1 MGDEPPKYGRMDM
14 FHLDRLRSICARA
27 KNPTDLVEGKSL
39 DEHTHYTRHRLSQ
52 KGKHLW
58 DQIHVSSCHAKL
70 LCHIYDFTCCSN
82 IDHKHLPFQCEFNE
96 NEILSSDAK
105 GVYDYFDV
113 EKIEEFVAFKGAY
126 EIASL
131 IEKYHD
137 TIFESENF
145 AVLAYC
151 FENYTSNSYIEDLK
165 NKMFAS
171 QEEANDCIEEES
183 HDSEDSLEISL
194 SEIFD
199 TCFVDGQDAT
209 MDDADKNE
217 LSIVP
222 YVKHEIVSIA
232 PTLDFPIILLKSP
245 THISEN
251 CALIKAQCDGLHLSY
266 DPKDRVENY
275 TRVLVGYEQHDLC
288 DIYILDI
295 VHDNTEKYFERG
307 KLGYRNFHVTK
318 TPLFMLKVLKLFL
331 FYLLMHVTLCFFD
344 LFSYN
349 MPMHRKWVRLKCV
362 SHLLLDALFCFK
374 ILILV
379 RASSIIFM
387 PTLKA

>member
-1 MGDEPPKYGRMDM
+1 MGVEPPKYGRMDM
-14 FHLDRLRSICARA
+14 FHLHHLRSICARA

-39 DEHTHYTRHRLSQ
+39 DEHAHYMRHGLSQ
-52 KGKHLW
+52 KAKHLW
-58 DQIHVSSCHAKL
+58 DQIHVSYFHAKL

-96 NEILSSDAK
+96 NEILSSYAK

-145 AVLAYC
+145 AVLAYS
-151 FENYTSNSYIEDLK
+151 FENYTSNTYIEDFR
-165 NKMFAS
+165 NKMFAA
-171 QEEANDCIEEES
+171 QEEANDCFEEES

-194 SEIFD
+194 SENFD

-217 LSIVP
+217 FSIVP
-222 YVKHEIVSIA
+222 YVKHEIVAIA
-232 PTLDFPIILLKSP
+232 PTLDCPIILLKYP
-245 THISEN
+245 TPEN
-251 CALIKAQCDGLHLSY
+251 FALIKAQCDGLHLSY
-266 DPKDRVENY
+266 NPKDRVENY
-275 TRVLVGYEQHDLC
+275 TRVLAVHEQHDLC
-288 DIYILDI
+288 DSYILDV
-295 VHDNTEKYFERG
+295 VHDTTENYFERG
-307 KLGYRNFHVTK
+307 KFGCRNFHITK

-331 FYLLMHVTLCFFD
+331 FHLPMLVSLCFFD
-344 LFSYN
+344 LFSYK

-362 SHLLLDALFCFK
+362 SYLLLDALFCFK
-374 ILILV
+374 FLFL
-379 RASSIIFM
+379 
-387 PTLKA
+387 